1 MHNKQMWYAE
11 SRFVEA
17 ASPRLTPNPVKSQG
31 GLMARTARVHAQME
45 PLTHTLLQKLDVGRP
60 NAGIMQIGALLS
72 HNQTCT
78 QLHHRRH
85 PACSPVCCTSIKAL
99 LPPQYCKLSD
109 INRTRCVLT
118 SNTMTVYQVLWTQ
131 DNSQLSTFGWRL
143 LLGSLWL

>member
-60 NAGIMQIGALLS
+60 HAGIMQIGALLS

-109 INRTRCVLT
+109 INRTDAYSPAT
-118 SNTMTVYQVLWTQ
+118 P
-131 DNSQLSTFGWRL
+131 
-143 LLGSLWL
+143 